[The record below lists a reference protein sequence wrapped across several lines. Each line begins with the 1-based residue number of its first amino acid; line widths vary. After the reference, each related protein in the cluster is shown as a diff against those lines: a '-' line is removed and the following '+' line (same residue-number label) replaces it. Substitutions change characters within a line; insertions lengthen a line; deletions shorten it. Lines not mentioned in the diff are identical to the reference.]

1 MKTIL
6 SLFFLVLSLFASQQI
21 EQKQEGTLSFIIFKD
36 FKPLAKQEAVI
47 YLKKD
52 NALVRVK
59 EILSD
64 NDGYAQ
70 TKLEVGEYQL
80 QVVAKEGATPL
91 VFARKNF
98 TIAAQYES
106 QIIVALGSK
115 NEVVFDDAEA
125 PQIEQKEKQD
135 VVNKELE
142 KGFVQITL
150 LSSENQKPIKDA
162 RIFVK
167 GLDVDIASDAN
178 GNAVIEVPGTKLT
191 FLVVHHAYSS
201 QSVEIDVVAKETL
214 GKTIELSPAS
224 MELDEFVVIAPKVE
238 GSIATMMAEEKKSD
252 SITSVIGSEQM
263 SKQGDSN
270 AASALKRVAGVTLI
284 GGKYIYVR
292 GLGDRYSSTEL
303 NSLPLPSPNPIKRTV
318 PLDMFPSGV
327 IGSMEVQKSFSP
339 DITGAFGGG
348 YVNIRTKQVG
358 DDDYVKISLG
368 VESHT
373 STGKE
378 ATSYNGS
385 SSDWLGY
392 DSSYR
397 VLDSELL
404 KQITPV
410 VGEPKPTISGIS
422 DELMQAYTT
431 QREYDKTTIKVP
443 YGTSMSMEVSK
454 NFTIA
459 DEHEI
464 GVLANYG
471 YKSSSEAREY
481 TDYDYILSSTG
492 VQTPTPDNI
501 SVNNLYKTDIQHG
514 GMFNLAYKFRNFDAK
529 YTKFY
534 VLNTLDQTRDII
546 GTFGENNSDE
556 HQTYLEW
563 QERELDVNQFAAG
576 VDYDL
581 LFENRFD
588 IGFEFATA
596 SEYVPNDVYYDY
608 RKLSET
614 SPYAFVKN
622 QSSMTLSNRTTD
634 DELYSHYLK
643 NKTMTPFFSDED
655 YVEVGIA
662 MEEKER
668 IGRVSTLRIQSK
680 ISDSEIAALPIDS
693 ILTYE
698 DPSMLDYDLI
708 SQPKDS
714 YDASLDKKALYFK
727 SMIKPLEDFYITFG
741 ARKESVVQE
750 AKQFDIEDNVI
761 VAKSN
766 KLDFD
771 KLLPSFGIK
780 YSINEQNQIKF
791 SYAKTFVY
799 PDFREFIDSEFIHPE
814 FVAKIAGNP
823 DLVETDIE
831 SYDIQYG
838 YYFDDVD
845 NITLS
850 LFYKDLV
857 NPIEDVRTFTTSTLD
872 RFSFENSSAATM
884 NGFELSWYKNLGFLS
899 NHLKK
904 IVFSGNYT
912 YVDSEVVLTEEQ
924 KIKYVT
930 QERQLQGLSP
940 EVLNLSLTYQ
950 DDDRSL
956 NFSYNKMSER
966 LMRVALKNGDV
977 ILGLDDYEIPPELL
991 DFTWIEKLESEM
1003 LDSELSL
1010 VFKIKNILDSETIW
1024 KQEDLTTLK
1033 YKTGQSYSLS
1043 VSAKF

>member
-1 MKTIL
+1 MKIVL
-6 SLFFLVLSLFASQQI
+6 SMLFVVFSLFGAQQV
-21 EQKQEGTLSFIIFKD
+21 QPQQVGTLSFIIFKD
-36 FKPLAKQEAVI
+36 FKPLKKQEAVI
-47 YLKKD
+47 YLKKEGT
-52 NALVRVK
+52 LVKVQT
-59 EILSD
+59 ILSD
-64 NDGYAQ
+64 DDGYAQ
-70 TKLEVGEYQL
+70 TKLEAGEYQL
-80 QVVAKEGATPL
+80 QIVAKEGKTPL

-106 QIIVALGSK
+106 QIIVALDSK

-125 PQIEQKEKQD
+125 PSIPQKSTETVVDKKIE
-135 VVNKELE
+135 N
-142 KGFVQITL
+142 GFVQITL
-150 LSSENQKPIKDA
+150 LSSEDQKPIKDA

-167 GLDVDIASDAN
+167 GLDVDVVSDAK
-178 GNAVIEVPGTKLT
+178 GNAVIEVPAAKLT
-191 FLVVHHAYSS
+191 FLVVHHSFSS

-224 MELDEFVVIAPKVE
+224 MELEEFVVLAPKVE

-284 GGKYIYVR
+284 GGKYVYVR

-348 YVNIRTKQVG
+348 YVNIRTKQG
-358 DDDYVKISLG
+358 RDDDYVKISLG

-378 ATSYNGS
+378 VTSYKGS
-385 SSDWLGY
+385 SSDWLGH

-397 VLDSELL
+397 ALDGELL

-410 VGEPKPTISGIS
+410 VGEAKPKISSIS
-422 DELMQAYTT
+422 DELMQSYTT
-431 QREYDKTTIKVP
+431 QREYSKTTTKVP
-443 YGTSMSMEVSK
+443 YGTSMNLEVSK

-464 GVLANYG
+464 SILANYG

-481 TDYDYILSSTG
+481 TDYDYILSSDG
-492 VQTPTPDNI
+492 IQVPTPDNTSI
-501 SVNNLYKTDIQHG
+501 NNLYKTDIQHG
-514 GMFNLAYKFRNFDAK
+514 GVFNLAYEFRNFDAK
-529 YTKFY
+529 YTKLY

-563 QERELDVNQFAAG
+563 QERELDVNQFGAG
-576 VDYDL
+576 IDYEL

-614 SPYAFVKN
+614 SPYAFVRN

-643 NKTMTPFFSDED
+643 NKMMTPFFSDED
-655 YVEVGIA
+655 YIEVGIA
-662 MEEKER
+662 MEEKDR
-668 IGRVSTLRIQSK
+668 VGRVNTLRVQSK
-680 ISDSEIAALPIDS
+680 ISDSEIGASPIDT

-698 DPSMLDYDLI
+698 DPSKLDYDLI
-708 SQPKDS
+708 SRPKDS
-714 YDASLDKKALYFK
+714 YNASLDKKALYLK
-727 SMIKPLEDFYITFG
+727 SMIKPIEDFYITFG
-741 ARKESVVQE
+741 ARKESVEQE
-750 AKQFDIEDNVI
+750 AEQFDIQDNVVI
-761 VAKSN
+761 TKNN
-766 KLDFD
+766 KLDFE
-771 KLLPSFGIK
+771 KLLPSLGMK

-823 DLVETDIE
+823 ELVETDIE

-838 YYFDDVD
+838 YYFDDID
-845 NITLS
+845 NITIS
-850 LFYKDLV
+850 LFYKDMV

-872 RFSFENSSAATM
+872 RFSFENSSAAKM
-884 NGFELSWYKNLGFLS
+884 SGFELSWYKNLGFLS
-899 NHLKK
+899 SYLEK

-912 YVDSEVVLTEEQ
+912 YVDSEVTLTEEQ

-950 DDDRSL
+950 DDGRSL
-956 NFSYNKMSER
+956 NLSYNKMSER

-977 ILGLDDYEIPPELL
+977 VLGLDDYEIPPELL
-991 DFTWIEKLESEM
+991 DFTWIEKFESEA

-1024 KQEDLTTLK
+1024 KQENLTTLR

>member
-1 MKTIL
+1 VEL
-6 SLFFLVLSLFASQQI
+6 
-21 EQKQEGTLSFIIFKD
+21 KQEGTLSFIIFKD

-47 YLKKD
+47 YLKKEG
-52 NALVRVK
+52 ALLKVQT
-59 EILSD
+59 ILSD
-64 NDGYAQ
+64 EDGYAM
-70 TKLEVGEYQL
+70 TKLEAGEYQL
-80 QVVAKEGATPL
+80 QVVAKEGKIPL

-98 TIAAQYES
+98 TIVAQYES
-106 QIIVALGSK
+106 QIILALDSK
-115 NEVVFDDAEA
+115 NEVVLDDAEV
-125 PQIEQKEKQD
+125 PQITQKSLETAVEKK
-135 VVNKELE
+135 VEN
-142 KGFVQITL
+142 GFVQVTL
-150 LSSENQKPIKDA
+150 LSSEDQKPIKDA

-167 GLDVDIASDAN
+167 GLEIDVVSDEK
-178 GNAVIEVPGTKLT
+178 GNAVIEVPATKLT

-201 QSVEIDVVAKETL
+201 QSVEIDVMAKETL
-214 GKTIELSPAS
+214 SKTIELSPAS
-224 MELDEFVVIAPKVE
+224 MELEEFVVLAPKIE

-284 GGKYIYVR
+284 GGKYVYVR

-348 YVNIRTKQVG
+348 YVNIRTKQG
-358 DDDYVKISLG
+358 SDDDYIKISLG
-368 VESHT
+368 AESHT

-378 ATSYNGS
+378 AASYKGS
-385 SSDWLGY
+385 SSDWSGY
-392 DSSYR
+392 DSDYR
-397 VLDSELL
+397 ALDSELL
-404 KQITPV
+404 AQITPV
-410 VGEPKPTISGIS
+410 VGEPKPSISSIS
-422 DELMQAYTT
+422 DEQMQEYIT
-431 QREYDKTTIKVP
+431 QREYNKETIKVP
-443 YGTSMSMEVSK
+443 YGTSMNIETSK

-459 DEHEI
+459 DEHEVSI
-464 GVLANYG
+464 LANYG

-481 TDYDYILSSTG
+481 TDYDYVISSDG
-492 VQTPTPDNI
+492 VQTPTPDNT
-501 SVNNLYKTDIQHG
+501 SVNNLYKNEIQHG
-514 GMFNLAYKFRNFDAK
+514 GMFNLAYKFRNIDAK
-529 YTKFY
+529 YTKLY
-534 VLNTLDQTRDII
+534 VLNTLDQTRDIV

-563 QERELDVNQFAAG
+563 QERELDVNQFAFGA
-576 VDYDL
+576 DYDFF
-581 LFENRFD
+581 FENRFD

-614 SPYAFVKN
+614 SPYTFVRN
-622 QSSMTLSNRTTD
+622 QSSMTFSNRTTD

-643 NKTMTPFFSDED
+643 NKAMTPFFSDED

-662 MEEKER
+662 LEEKER
-668 IGRVSTLRIQSK
+668 IGRVNTIRVQSK
-680 ISDSEIAALPIDS
+680 ISDSEIAASPIDT

-698 DPSMLDYDLI
+698 DPSKLDYDLI
-708 SQPKDS
+708 SQPKDN
-714 YDASLDKKALYFK
+714 YDASLNKKALYLK

-750 AKQFDIEDNVI
+750 ADQFDIEDNV
-761 VAKSN
+761 VVTKNN

-771 KLLPSFGIK
+771 KLLPSLGLK

-845 NITLS
+845 NITVS
-850 LFYKDLV
+850 LFYKDMI

-872 RFSFENSSAATM
+872 RFSFENSSAAEM
-884 NGFELSWYKNLGFLS
+884 SGFEFSWYKNLDFLS
-899 NHLKK
+899 SYLKK

-912 YVDSEVVLTEEQ
+912 YVDSAVTLTEEQ

-950 DDDRSL
+950 DDGRSL
-956 NFSYNKMSER
+956 NLSYNKMSER

-991 DFTWIEKLESEM
+991 DFTWIEKFDSEI

-1010 VFKIKNILDSETIW
+1010 AFKIKNILDSETIW
-1024 KQEDLTTLK
+1024 KQGDLVTLK

>member
-1 MKTIL
+1 MKIVLSMLLFALSLYGAQDGYLSFFIFKNSKPLVKQEATIYLKEESALTKVKTIL
-6 SLFFLVLSLFASQQI
+6 SD
-21 EQKQEGTLSFIIFKD
+21 G
-36 FKPLAKQEAVI
+36 
-47 YLKKD
+47 
-52 NALVRVK
+52 
-59 EILSD
+59 
-64 NDGYAQ
+64 DGYAHA
-70 TKLEVGEYQL
+70 TLKEGEYQL
-80 QVVAKEGATPL
+80 QIVAKEGATPF

-98 TIAAQYES
+98 IIAAKRES
-106 QIIVALGSK
+106 QIIVALDNK
-115 NEVVFDDAEA
+115 NEIVFDDAEVPKIA
-125 PQIEQKEKQD
+125 EKSAEA
-135 VVNKELE
+135 VVE
-142 KGFVQITL
+142 KKVENGFVQITL
-150 LSSENQKPIKDA
+150 LSSEDQKPIKDA

-167 GLDVDIASDAN
+167 GLDVDVVSDAK
-178 GNAVIEVPGTKLT
+178 GNAVIEVPATKLT
-191 FLVVHHAYSS
+191 FLVVHHAFSS

-224 MELDEFVVIAPKVE
+224 MELEEFVVLAPKVE

-263 SKQGDSN
+263 RKQGDSN

-284 GGKYIYVR
+284 GGKYVYVR

-348 YVNIRTKQVG
+348 YVNIRTKQG
-358 DDDYVKISLG
+358 SDDDYVKISLG

-378 ATSYNGS
+378 AISYKGS
-385 SSDWLGY
+385 SGDWSGY
-392 DSSYR
+392 DSDYR
-397 VLDSELL
+397 ALDSKLL
-404 KQITPV
+404 AQITPV
-410 VGEPKPTISGIS
+410 VGEPKPSISGIS
-422 DELMQAYTT
+422 DELMQEYTT
-431 QREYDKTTIKVP
+431 QREYDKKTIKVP
-443 YGTSMSMEVSK
+443 YGTSMNLEVSK

-464 GVLANYG
+464 SVLANYG

-481 TDYDYILSSTG
+481 TDYDYIISSSG
-492 VQTPTPDNI
+492 IQTPTPDNT
-501 SVNNLYKTDIQHG
+501 SVNNLYKNEIQHG
-514 GMFNLAYKFRNFDAK
+514 GVFNLAYKFRNIDAK
-529 YTKFY
+529 YTKLY
-534 VLNTLDQTRDII
+534 VLNTLDQTRDIV

-563 QERELDVNQFAAG
+563 QERELDVNQFAFG
-576 VDYDL
+576 VDYEL
-581 LFENRFD
+581 FFENRFD

-608 RKLSET
+608 RKLYEAT
-614 SPYAFVKN
+614 PYTFVRN

-643 NKTMTPFFSDED
+643 NKMMTPFFSDED

-662 MEEKER
+662 VEEKER
-668 IGRVSTLRIQSK
+668 IGRVNTLRVQSK
-680 ISDSEIAALPIDS
+680 IRDDEVAASPIDT

-698 DPSMLDYDLI
+698 DPSKLDYDLI

-714 YDASLDKKALYFK
+714 YDASLDKKALYLK

-750 AKQFDIEDNVI
+750 AEQFDIENNV
-761 VAKSN
+761 VVTKSN
-766 KLDFD
+766 KLDFE
-771 KLLPSFGIK
+771 KLLPSLGLK

-850 LFYKDLV
+850 LFYKDMV

-884 NGFELSWYKNLGFLS
+884 SGFELSWYKNLGFLS
-899 NHLKK
+899 NYLEK

-912 YVDSEVVLTEEQ
+912 YVNSAVTLTQKQ

-950 DDDRSL
+950 DDGRSL
-956 NFSYNKMSER
+956 NLSYNKMSER

-991 DFTWIEKLESEM
+991 DFTWIEKFDSEI

-1024 KQEDLTTLK
+1024 KQEDLVTLK

>member
-1 MKTIL
+1 MKIVL
-6 SLFFLVLSLFASQQI
+6 SMLLFVLSLYGAQD
-21 EQKQEGTLSFIIFKD
+21 GYLSFFIFKD
-36 FKPLAKQEAVI
+36 SKPLVKQEAML
-47 YLKKD
+47 YLKHD
-52 NALVRVK
+52 NALTKVK
-59 EILSD
+59 TIVSD
-64 NDGYAQ
+64 EDGYAH
-70 TKLEVGEYQL
+70 TTLEEGEYQL
-80 QVVAKEGATPL
+80 QVVAKDGSTPL
-91 VFARKNF
+91 VFAKKNF
-98 TIAAQYES
+98 TIVAQRES
-106 QIIVALGSK
+106 QIIVALDGK
-115 NEVVFDDAEA
+115 NEVVFDDAEV
-125 PQIEQKEKQD
+125 PQTLQKSAETTVEKK
-135 VVNKELE
+135 VEN
-142 KGFVQITL
+142 GFVQITL

-167 GLDVDIASDAN
+167 GLDVDVVSDAK
-178 GNAVIEVPGTKLT
+178 GNAVIEVPATKLT
-191 FLVVHHAYSS
+191 FLVVHHAFSS

-224 MELDEFVVIAPKVE
+224 MELEEFVVLAPKVE

-284 GGKYIYVR
+284 GGKYVYVR

-348 YVNIRTKQVG
+348 YVNIRTKQG
-358 DDDYVKISLG
+358 SDDDYAKISLG

-378 ATSYNGS
+378 ATSYKGS

-392 DSSYR
+392 DSDYR
-397 VLDSELL
+397 ALESELL
-404 KQITPV
+404 AQITPI
-410 VGEPKPTISGIS
+410 VGEPKPTISGVS
-422 DELMQAYTT
+422 DELMQYYTT
-431 QREYDKTTIKVP
+431 QREYNKETIKVP
-443 YGTSMSMEVSK
+443 YGTSMNLEVSR

-459 DEHEI
+459 DEHE
-464 GVLANYG
+464 VSMLANYG
-471 YKSSSEAREY
+471 YKSSSEAIEY
-481 TDYDYILSSTG
+481 TDYDYIISSDG
-492 VQTPTPDNI
+492 VQTSTPDNT
-501 SVNNLYKTDIQHG
+501 SVNNLYKNDIQHG
-514 GMFNLAYKFRNFDAK
+514 GMFNLAYKFRNIDAK
-529 YTKFY
+529 YTKLY
-534 VLNTLDQTRDII
+534 VLNTLDQTRDIV
-546 GTFGENNSDE
+546 GTFGENNSE
-556 HQTYLEW
+556 EYQTYLEW
-563 QERELDVNQFAAG
+563 QERELDVNQFAFG
-576 VDYDL
+576 GDYKL
-581 LFENRFD
+581 FFENRFD
-588 IGFEFATA
+588 VGFEFATA

-608 RKLSET
+608 RKINET
-614 SPYAFVKN
+614 SPYTFVKN

-643 NKTMTPFFSDED
+643 NKMMTPFFSDED
-655 YVEVGIA
+655 YVEAGIA

-668 IGRVSTLRIQSK
+668 LGRVSTIRIQSK
-680 ISDSEIAALPIDS
+680 ITDSEIIASPIDT
-693 ILTYE
+693 ILAYE
-698 DPSMLDYDLI
+698 NPLKLDYDII
-708 SQPKDS
+708 SRPKDS
-714 YDASLDKKALYFK
+714 YNASLDKKALYLK
-727 SMIKPLEDFYITFG
+727 SMIKPVEDFYITFG

-750 AKQFDIEDNVI
+750 AEQFDIENNIVI
-761 VAKSN
+761 TKSN
-766 KLDFD
+766 KLDFE
-771 KLLPSFGIK
+771 KLLPSLGLK
-780 YSINEQNQIKF
+780 YSINEQNQIKL

-850 LFYKDLV
+850 LFYKDMI

-872 RFSFENSSAATM
+872 RFSFENSSAAEM
-884 NGFELSWYKNLGFLS
+884 SGFEFSWYKNLDFLS
-899 NHLKK
+899 SYLKK

-912 YVDSEVVLTEEQ
+912 YVDSAVTLTEEQ

-930 QERQLQGLSP
+930 QDRQLQGLSP

-950 DDDRSL
+950 DDGRSL
-956 NFSYNKMSER
+956 NLSYNKMSER

-991 DFTWIEKLESEM
+991 DFTWIEKFDSKV

-1010 VFKIKNILDSETIW
+1010 AFKIKNILDSETIW
-1024 KQEDLTTLK
+1024 KQEDLVTLK